1 MRFRQFSYLSMSGP
15 QHAMLIGGTPRSKNP
30 IWRRKDRKYASR
42 LWSFVAHI
50 ISRVLGHIM
59 TKSNSYIH
67 VFEIQ
72 LFNYVVD
79 NVTGSRV
86 IPEIDM
92 AAAQTGSS
100 TISAHRTDRNK
111 IPTAIFMFLGRAVQC
126 FCRRLKQSQ
135 SYHPFTETTHMCMR
149 SCIGALEQAAFG
161 LNSNYCWARRTP
173 YRWTVLPTYMLLPAG
188 KRTQSP

>member
-100 TISAHRTDRNK
+100 TISAHRTARNK
-111 IPTAIFMFLGRAVQC
+111 IPTAIFMFLDRAVQC

-135 SYHPFTETTHMCMR
+135 SYHPFTESTHVCMR
-149 SCIGALEQAAFG
+149 SRRGTGASGAWSQLK
-161 LNSNYCWARRTP
+161 
-173 YRWTVLPTYMLLPAG
+173 LLLGP
-188 KRTQSP
+188 